1 MKKIKKLLCL
11 AFAIIL
17 LVSTNISVLAKESNL
32 LQPKEIHI
40 QLENNIALIEKELE
54 AKGTSVEQELK
65 NALIWLETEKAC
77 CTEIT
82 EIQKLQALIDTTQ
95 LLLEDYRNYT
105 YNANTRGVEH
115 PVFTPA
121 VAAVATYFSANGY
134 RLAFELLTHAQDNNI
149 LDSKYVPHF
158 GSRIKDSPVVR
169 KLVGQGSLNGDAK
182 FPNEGNV
189 LEKDLYYAIHKFNY
203 TFNPS
208 TRIFSLSDRY
218 DFAYGDY
225 SGIAGAAIDTM
236 YLAQL
241 NGVLVPFYTT
251 INEKF

>member
-1 MKKIKKLLCL
+1 M
-11 AFAIIL
+11 
-17 LVSTNISVLAKESNL
+17 
-32 LQPKEIHI
+32 
-40 QLENNIALIEKELE
+40 
-54 AKGTSVEQELK
+54 
-65 NALIWLETEKAC
+65 
-77 CTEIT
+77 
-82 EIQKLQALIDTTQ
+82 
-95 LLLEDYRNYT
+95 
-105 YNANTRGVEH
+105 
-115 PVFTPA
+115 
-121 VAAVATYFSANGY
+121 
-134 RLAFELLTHAQDNNI
+134 
-149 LDSKYVPHF
+149 
-158 GSRIKDSPVVR
+158 
-169 KLVGQGSLNGDAK
+169 VGQGSLNGDAK